1 MARGPNK
8 HHNYA
13 KQRIIDAALEV
24 AALGGVEALT
34 FRRVASAA
42 AVSPGRVQHYYPNR
56 AELLQALF
64 DDVQAR
70 VQQRVELNL
79 EGVPPVATE
88 TIRTIL
94 RAAIPQDPT
103 ELREL
108 TVVTMFETLA
118 LTEPELQ
125 QTLRAGR
132 ENLLSLLGQLVGSA
146 VDKAELVAKHDPNTT
161 AAALLA
167 VSESVSGAVLHGQF
181 APAEALGILEYA
193 VTRLLGEDHT
203 SQGENPNDGQTG
215 HTA

>member
-1 MARGPNK
+1 MPRGPNK
-8 HHNYA
+8 HHNDA
-13 KQRIIDAALEV
+13 KQRISDAALEV

-42 AVSPGRVQHYYPNR
+42 AVAPGRVQHYYPNR

-108 TVVTMFETLA
+108 TVVTKIG
-118 LTEPELQ
+118 
-125 QTLRAGR
+125 RASCR
-132 ENLLSLLGQLVGSA
+132 EGQEV
-146 VDKAELVAKHDPNTT
+146 
-161 AAALLA
+161 
-167 VSESVSGAVLHGQF
+167 
-181 APAEALGILEYA
+181 
-193 VTRLLGEDHT
+193 
-203 SQGENPNDGQTG
+203 
-215 HTA
+215 